1 MISQMNAQ
9 QSLYCKIF
17 FFEVKIFRAKNPEIL
32 GNEKRKSGLKELQ
45 ENYGKRLNDCI
56 LKNTDLRTNIAQLED
71 EKILL
76 EQRNANIENNSAEDI
91 DSQIDSGIDS
101 VFLGSAISG
110 GIFDSQIVPL
120 TIGNFK
126 RKNNNF
132 V

>member
-1 MISQMNAQ
+1 MHCNHFTVS
-9 QSLYCKIF
+9 F
-17 FFEVKIFRAKNPEIL
+17 FLLNFRAKNPEIL
-32 GNEKRKSGLKELQ
+32 GNEKRKSGMKELQ

-101 VFLGSAISG
+101 LFLGSAISG

-120 TIGNFK
+120 SIGNFK

>member
-56 LKNTDLRTNIAQLED
+56 LINTDLRTNIAQLED

>member
-1 MISQMNAQ
+1 
-9 QSLYCKIF
+9 
-17 FFEVKIFRAKNPEIL
+17 L

-110 GIFDSQIVPL
+110 GMFDSQIVPL

>member
-1 MISQMNAQ
+1 MHCNHFTVSFLLLN
-9 QSLYCKIF
+9 
-17 FFEVKIFRAKNPEIL
+17 FRAKNPEIL
-32 GNEKRKSGLKELQ
+32 GNEKRKSGMKELQ

-101 VFLGSAISG
+101 IFLGSAISG

-120 TIGNFK
+120 GIGNFK

>member
-1 MISQMNAQ
+1 M
-9 QSLYCKIF
+9 
-17 FFEVKIFRAKNPEIL
+17 
-32 GNEKRKSGLKELQ
+32 KELQ

-101 VFLGSAISG
+101 IFLGSAISG

-120 TIGNFK
+120 GIGNFK